1 MKSFQNLLLLQNLYR
16 LKALGFE
23 YSDSFSI
30 NQKSSNEKPR
40 NIDELTKNI
49 STCHLCDLSK
59 SRTQSMSG
67 YGNPNAD
74 IMIIDYTVSL
84 GEDSTNSYYCG
95 RSGEILTNMIENVLG
110 LKTKDLYFTHVVKCK
125 PLNSNMP
132 SNSEWDSCKDYLF
145 SQIEFVK
152 PKVVI
157 TLGKDAYA
165 KVTSEEDNFQSVR
178 GHVIDFKNYK
188 LIPIFHPNHLLRNPD
203 DKKIAFNDLKTIKG
217 CI

>member
-30 NQKSSNEKPR
+30 NQKSSNEKPH

-84 GEDSTNSYYCG
+84 SEDSANSYYCG

-132 SNSEWDSCKDYLF
+132 SASEWDSCKDYLF